1 MSRLCEAWWHAALPS
16 KEAVIAKTIPFVLM
30 SALRRVAPRAA
41 PRAGHAGFS
50 NRRLLRVELTTV
62 FLTR

>member
-30 SALRRVAPRAA
+30 SALRRVAARRARA
-41 PRAGHAGFS
+41 PA
-50 NRRLLRVELTTV
+50 RRRIQTHSMHPEG
-62 FLTR
+62 